1 VEFGMSE
8 ELLMLKDQVRK
19 FCDTELAPKAKD
31 LDETQRFPFDVF
43 KKAGALGYIGSYLPA
58 EYGGAGGDLFSKAII
73 YEEFVHACFG
83 FNLSVNAADLLFC
96 NNVNKHGNPEQ
107 KKKYIPPI
115 CRGEVL
121 GCWALTEPG
130 SGSDA
135 LSIKS
140 SCVKDGDYFILN
152 GQKTFI
158 TNAPEAQYFV
168 MLTRE
173 PGSKKLEGGTAF
185 ILERGMP
192 GLTTGL
198 KFDKMGGRCSP
209 TGEVFM
215 EDLRVHKDQVLG
227 APGRAFHQMFASLD
241 VERALTPFSS
251 IGIARAALEVAV
263 KYALERSQFGKP
275 IAEYQLIQE
284 KIARIATGVDIAR
297 TFAYK
302 VVWMAQN
309 GMKLTKEA
317 AEIKYYASRMV
328 QHAVHDALQVFGGYG
343 YMKEYPIER
352 YYRDSRMLEI
362 GAGTTEIQ
370 KTIIAREMF
379 REAKGK

>member
-1 VEFGMSE
+1 MDYNLSDEH
-8 ELLMLKDQVRK
+8 LMLKDQVRK
-19 FCDTELAPKAKD
+19 FCDIELAPKAQE
-31 LDETQRFPFDVF
+31 LDETQEFPWGVYQ
-43 KKAGALGYIGSYLPA
+43 KAGQLGLVGSYLPA

-73 YEEFVHACFG
+73 YEEFVRACFG
-83 FNLSVNAADLLFC
+83 FNLSLNAADLLFC
-96 NNVNKHGNPEQ
+96 NNVNKHGTEDQ
-107 KKKYIPPI
+107 KKKYLPPI

-121 GCWALTEPG
+121 GCWCLTEPG

-173 PGSKKLEGGTAF
+173 PGSKRREGGTAF
-185 ILERGMP
+185 ILERGMK
-192 GLTTGL
+192 GLSTGK
-198 KFDKMGGRCSP
+198 KFNKMGGRCSP

-215 EDLRVHKDQVLG
+215 EDLRVHQDYVLG

-241 VERALTPFSS
+241 VERSLTPFSS
-251 IGIARAALEVAV
+251 IGIAQAALEVAT
-263 KYALERSQFGKP
+263 KYALERAQFGKP

-284 KIARIATGVDIAR
+284 KLARIATGVEMAR

-302 VVWMAQN
+302 VVWMVMN
-309 GMKLTKEA
+309 GKKVTKEA
-317 AEIKYYASRMV
+317 AMIKYYASRMV
-328 QHAVHDALQVFGGYG
+328 QHAVHDGLQVFGGYG

-352 YYRDSRMLEI
+352 YYRDARMLEI

-370 KTIIAREMF
+370 KVIIARELF
-379 REAKGK
+379 REFK

>member
-1 VEFGMSE
+1 
-8 ELLMLKDQVRK
+8 MLKEQVRK
-19 FCDTELAPKAKD
+19 FCEDELVPRAREM
-31 LDETQRFPFDVF
+31 DESQQFPYDIY
-43 KKAGALGYIGSYLPA
+43 KKAGQLGLLGPYLPA
-58 EYGGAGGDLFSKAII
+58 EYGGAGGDLFAKAVI
-73 YEEFVHACFG
+73 YEEFVRACFG

-96 NNVNKHGNPEQ
+96 NNVLKHGNEEQ
-107 KKKYIPPI
+107 KQKYIPPV

-121 GCWALTEPG
+121 ACWALTEPG

-140 SCVKDGDYFILN
+140 SSVRDGDYFILN

-158 TNAPEAQYFV
+158 TNAPDAQFFIV
-168 MLTRE
+168 LTRE

-185 ILERGMP
+185 ILERGMK
-192 GLTTGL
+192 GLSTGA

-209 TGEVFM
+209 TGEIFM
-215 EDLRVHKDQVLG
+215 EDLRVHKNQVLG
-227 APGRAFHQMFASLD
+227 QPGRAFHQMFASLD

-251 IGIARAALEVAV
+251 IGIAQAALEVAT
-263 KYALERSQFGKP
+263 KYSLERAQFGKL
-275 IAEYQLIQE
+275 ISEFQLIQE
-284 KIARIATGVDIAR
+284 KLARIATGVEIAR

-302 VVWMAQN
+302 VVWMVSN
-309 GMKLTKEA
+309 GMKVTKEA
-317 AEIKYYASRMV
+317 AMIKYYASRMV

-352 YYRDSRMLEI
+352 YYRDARMLEI

-370 KTIIAREMF
+370 KTVIARELL
-379 REAKGK
+379 REGKEKRT